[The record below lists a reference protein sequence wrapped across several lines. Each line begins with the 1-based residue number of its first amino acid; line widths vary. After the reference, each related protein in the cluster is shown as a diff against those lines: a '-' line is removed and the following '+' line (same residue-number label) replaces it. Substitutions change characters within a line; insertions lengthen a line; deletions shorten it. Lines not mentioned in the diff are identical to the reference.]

1 MHTINPTDLHD
12 PVPFG
17 YSHVVDPGTG
27 LVSVAGQYAS
37 DPRGRVAVAEFG
49 AQVDLALAHLGTAL
63 RAAGLDYGH
72 VVRLGTYVVDHDP
85 DRLSVLGAR
94 VNALWEGRP
103 PAQTLLGVAALA
115 LPGMLFE
122 VDALAVRPRDGRI
135 SPGASGERGR

>member
-1 MHTINPTDLHD
+1 MHTINPADLHD

-17 YSHVVDPGTG
+17 YSHVADPGTG

-37 DPRGRVAVAEFG
+37 DPKGQVAVAEFG
-49 AQVDLALAHLGTAL
+49 AQVDLAFAHLGTAL

-72 VVRLGTYVVDHDP
+72 VVRLGTYVVGHTP
-85 DRLSVLGAR
+85 DRLAVLGAR
-94 VNALWEGRP
+94 VNALWKGGP

-122 VDALAVRPRDGRI
+122 VDALAVRPREDRI
-135 SPGASGERGR
+135 NPGAARERGR